1 MNIYYFATCLS
12 IFFIIIKFI
21 ENKFIIK
28 SPDFK
33 IKNILKD
40 AVIIFVLTIII
51 YYLYNNYFNIID
63 MKPETKVFLN
73 NPDF

>member
-1 MNIYYFATCLS
+1 MNIYYIAICLS

-33 IKNILKD
+33 IKNIFKD

-51 YYLYNNYFNIID
+51 YYFYNNYFNIVAT
-63 MKPETKVFLN
+63 KSETKVFLN
-73 NPDF
+73 RPDF